1 MRKKNLFRELFINFL
16 VVVVAAIILTALYA
30 TFSFRDFY
38 FRETEA
44 DLEQRARIVEPQ
56 VRDIL
61 ASTESEQKELMR
73 KMEALCKDLGGRGEF
88 RLTVILPSGLV
99 IGDSDEKA
107 EVMENHGT
115 RPEVIQAL
123 NSGLGVHIRYSHTL
137 QRRMMYVAVP
147 LWGGAE
153 ALAVVRV
160 SLSVSKVDRALET
173 LWLTLLFGGIVFILL
188 AALLIYFRSRTI
200 SHPLLELARRA
211 ENISRGNFD
220 EKLEV
225 NASFEITRLAG
236 AMNHMSRQLK
246 QRIQTVTR
254 QRAQAHAMLSSM
266 IEGVIAVDMD
276 KRIISMN
283 KAALDLFHLEKE
295 AAAGERIEEYVSVS
309 EILQI
314 IDETPQQAAALE
326 HEVTLYNGEE
336 RRLHVMAAPLQSG
349 ENTPFGVLLVL
360 RDITR
365 MRKLENVRKEF
376 AMNVSHELRTPLTSI
391 KGFVETIL
399 EKSIKNPLE
408 TKRFLSIIEQQTDR
422 VIAIVDDLM
431 SLARLEKDTERGSIE
446 LSPLGIDEVIQRAR
460 GSCESAAREKEIV
473 LRVTC
478 EKDLRIQG
486 NPLLLEQALV
496 NLIDNAIKYSDKK
509 SEISLQGTRLGGNIV
524 IRVSDHGCGIPEEH
538 LPRIFERFYRVD
550 KARSSELG
558 GTGLGL
564 AIVKHIAQAHGG
576 RAEVESRVDEGSTF
590 SIILPPAG

>member
-1 MRKKNLFRELFINFL
+1 MRKKTLFRELFINFL

-73 KMEALCKDLGGRGEF
+73 KMEPLCKDLGGRGEF

-107 EVMENHGT
+107 EIMENHRT

-123 NSGLGVHIRYSHTL
+123 NSGLGVNIRYSHTL

-211 ENISRGNFD
+211 ESISRGNFD

-266 IEGVIAVDMD
+266 IEGVIAVDME

-283 KAALDLFHLEKE
+283 KAALDLFHLEKA
-295 AAAGERIEEYVSVS
+295 AAAGERIEEYVSIS

-314 IDETPQQAAALE
+314 IDDAGCTLWPRPCRAA
-326 HEVTLYNGEE
+326 
-336 RRLHVMAAPLQSG
+336 
-349 ENTPFGVLLVL
+349 
-360 RDITR
+360 
-365 MRKLENVRKEF
+365 K
-376 AMNVSHELRTPLTSI
+376 
-391 KGFVETIL
+391 IL
-399 EKSIKNPLE
+399 
-408 TKRFLSIIEQQTDR
+408 
-422 VIAIVDDLM
+422 
-431 SLARLEKDTERGSIE
+431 
-446 LSPLGIDEVIQRAR
+446 PLGCCWCCV
-460 GSCESAAREKEIV
+460 
-473 LRVTC
+473 
-478 EKDLRIQG
+478 
-486 NPLLLEQALV
+486 
-496 NLIDNAIKYSDKK
+496 
-509 SEISLQGTRLGGNIV
+509 
-524 IRVSDHGCGIPEEH
+524 
-538 LPRIFERFYRVD
+538 
-550 KARSSELG
+550 
-558 GTGLGL
+558 
-564 AIVKHIAQAHGG
+564 
-576 RAEVESRVDEGSTF
+576 
-590 SIILPPAG
+590 ILPG

>member
-1 MRKKNLFRELFINFL
+1 
-16 VVVVAAIILTALYA
+16 
-30 TFSFRDFY
+30 
-38 FRETEA
+38 
-44 DLEQRARIVEPQ
+44 
-56 VRDIL
+56 
-61 ASTESEQKELMR
+61 
-73 KMEALCKDLGGRGEF
+73 
-88 RLTVILPSGLV
+88 
-99 IGDSDEKA
+99 
-107 EVMENHGT
+107 
-115 RPEVIQAL
+115 
-123 NSGLGVHIRYSHTL
+123 
-137 QRRMMYVAVP
+137 
-147 LWGGAE
+147 
-153 ALAVVRV
+153 
-160 SLSVSKVDRALET
+160 
-173 LWLTLLFGGIVFILL
+173 
-188 AALLIYFRSRTI
+188 
-200 SHPLLELARRA
+200 
-211 ENISRGNFD
+211 
-220 EKLEV
+220 
-225 NASFEITRLAG
+225 
-236 AMNHMSRQLK
+236 
-246 QRIQTVTR
+246 
-254 QRAQAHAMLSSM
+254 
-266 IEGVIAVDMD
+266 
-276 KRIISMN
+276 
-283 KAALDLFHLEKE
+283 
-295 AAAGERIEEYVSVS
+295 
-309 EILQI
+309 
-314 IDETPQQAAALE
+314 
-326 HEVTLYNGEE
+326 
-336 RRLHVMAAPLQSG
+336 MAAPLQSG

-460 GSCESAAREKEIV
+460 GACESAAREKEIV

-509 SEISLQGTRLGGNIV
+509 SEISLQGTRLGGDIV